1 MILNSLIKLQHIN
14 TPPTNKA
21 GIFFPDCHHHYYYQ
35 LAQAHLDHC
44 SDQLFEAE
52 AVASVLQAAEG
63 HSQFDHLVKPLAP
76 YASLLAW
83 DPCHILLAAEN
94 WKQHQIQF
102 PKSHMDYQ
110 QIHYMQEGEQGLDE
124 PQHCKDRQHQ
134 VFYQPEA

>member
-1 MILNSLIKLQHIN
+1 MQMQEHKIK
-14 TPPTNKA
+14 
-21 GIFFPDCHHHYYYQ
+21 
-35 LAQAHLDHC
+35 
-44 SDQLFEAE
+44 
-52 AVASVLQAAEG
+52 
-63 HSQFDHLVKPLAP
+63 FDSTGTESKVRTTKIP
-76 YASLLAW
+76 
-83 DPCHILLAAEN
+83 AEN